1 MVKTY
6 NEGIY
11 SSDGTEPVTLL
22 PCNQEEGEYRHYLCS
37 ENMSKEAV
45 NKAMIFTV
53 DTDVVVIATSVFSE
67 FSLPELWIKFEKT
80 ANRKYMPIREIVKPL
95 GPERAGCLTLFHSL
109 TGCDQVLIFLVKEKE
124 LPGKHGK
131 TTDS

>member
-11 SSDGTEPVTLL
+11 SFDGTETPTLL
-22 PCNQEEGEYRHYLCS
+22 PCNQEEGEYRDYLCS

-67 FSLPELWIKFEKT
+67 FSLPALWIKFEKT

-109 TGCDQVLIFLVKEKE
+109 IGCDQVLIFLVKEKE

-131 TTDS
+131 TIDS